1 VAAYVVSVAGIPI
14 YLHYCGGE
22 LEEVSYLHKS
32 GGCCGDEDSKE
43 ASSDDGCCKDENL
56 VLKNTTDFTLKKL
69 NNYDFVKTCS
79 ELSYTSLPFLYFS
92 FNMPETPAPGI
103 FKSPPPGLQNKLIIA
118 TMVIRV

>member
-1 VAAYVVSVAGIPI
+1 MVSVVGIPI

-32 GGCCGDEDSKE
+32 GGCCGDEESDEATSDS
-43 ASSDDGCCKDENL
+43 GCCKDENL

-79 ELSYTSLPFLYFS
+79 ELSYNSLPFFNFS
-92 FNMPETPAPGI
+92 DQLPETPAACI